1 MIAASNSNHAD
12 LPQTPRSLSK
22 SHDDGDVKYF
32 FQRPE
37 QDLNARSNSKWSGD
51 DSNLEQRQKMW
62 DERLINEW
70 STDLNCGVDHS
81 VSQPIPMQRRPG
93 SLGNENACG
102 LLSPKSAENLGLKL
116 VNYILEDNS
125 PSVKELENR
134 LKNVKITYNQDEN
147 KLVNFNELNKSD
159 ATHQKDLLTSGDMHH
174 MQQRSMHHHHHHHHH
189 HTSNP
194 AKTSPIRQPQSDQT
208 SSNAFKLDMQQ
219 HTSNNGRSNNT
230 LQSFDVANYET
241 NIDGINIDSFDYS
254 THMINQQSNQQLNQ
268 QHQPNQQS
276 IDSPMSNSYDLMR
289 NNVHPQALL
298 NQPSQQQYLLQ
309 QQVSSMNSFNNA
321 QYFQDPYL
329 SIPIQTTYMPPY
341 YGIGPPP
348 HNMMFH
354 QIHQQQQQQLGTSP
368 STMNSGPPPPPPP
381 PLPPTLLNTKQNGRP
396 MTPQQ
401 SQDNQ
406 TPYTSF
412 PFYAANYAPFD
423 PNSAAAATQLMMPPN
438 NRNMNST
445 VRLISP
451 MLINAND
458 FTPSSSLGST
468 AGNIFTQ
475 NSNFNGLSNHQNGQ
489 FGYSGYLSGGIAG
502 SPATNLGMIQ
512 QASSSAA
519 LSPPPTQSTLSGS
532 QNSLFEGIY
541 ATNYSTPSIYPQA
554 PGTGRKISISNTIFQ
569 PNLYN
574 NQTSNR
580 SFTFNANA
588 NLTAANQST
597 SGLTNSTTASAQS
610 SAQQSSNANSTSN
623 SNSTTVTSSSSGS
636 NSNSNSNSN
645 NSNGNN
651 SGNNG
656 NNVSVAGG
664 AAGSEKS
671 VNRSRLLEDFRTNRQ
686 PHLQLRDIV
695 NHFVEFSMDQHGS
708 RFIQQKLERAT
719 PAEKDMVFREILP
732 SCHTLMTDVFGNYV
746 IQKFFE
752 FGTPEH
758 KVAFAQRLRGHV
770 LSLALQMYG
779 CRVIQKGLESIS
791 SENQV
796 EMARE
801 LEGNIVKCIE
811 DQNGNH
817 VIQKCIEC
825 CDPKAIDF
833 IVSDVLKQVYHL
845 STHPYGCRVIQR
857 ILEHCV
863 QDQTAPILEEL
874 HKNTEKLV
882 QDQYGNYVIQH
893 VLEHGN
899 PEDKSRII
907 NELKGKVLILS
918 QHKFASNVVEKCV
931 TYANRQERAFLIE
944 EVCAGTDSANCSL
957 YTMMKDQ
964 YANYVVQKMIDVA
977 EPAQRKTLMH
987 KIRPHIH
994 SLRKFTYGK
1003 HILAKLEKYLLKNS
1017 EFSAM
1022 LSGSNNNISNNN
1034 NNNNNLSSGGNNGNI
1049 NNVTNSLHYE

>member
-1 MIAASNSNHAD
+1 
-12 LPQTPRSLSK
+12 
-22 SHDDGDVKYF
+22 
-32 FQRPE
+32 
-37 QDLNARSNSKWSGD
+37 
-51 DSNLEQRQKMW
+51 
-62 DERLINEW
+62 
-70 STDLNCGVDHS
+70 
-81 VSQPIPMQRRPG
+81 
-93 SLGNENACG
+93 
-102 LLSPKSAENLGLKL
+102 
-116 VNYILEDNS
+116 
-125 PSVKELENR
+125 
-134 LKNVKITYNQDEN
+134 
-147 KLVNFNELNKSD
+147 
-159 ATHQKDLLTSGDMHH
+159 
-174 MQQRSMHHHHHHHHH
+174 
-189 HTSNP
+189 
-194 AKTSPIRQPQSDQT
+194 
-208 SSNAFKLDMQQ
+208 
-219 HTSNNGRSNNT
+219 
-230 LQSFDVANYET
+230 
-241 NIDGINIDSFDYS
+241 
-254 THMINQQSNQQLNQ
+254 
-268 QHQPNQQS
+268 
-276 IDSPMSNSYDLMR
+276 
-289 NNVHPQALL
+289 
-298 NQPSQQQYLLQ
+298 
-309 QQVSSMNSFNNA
+309 
-321 QYFQDPYL
+321 
-329 SIPIQTTYMPPY
+329 
-341 YGIGPPP
+341 
-348 HNMMFH
+348 
-354 QIHQQQQQQLGTSP
+354 
-368 STMNSGPPPPPPP
+368 
-381 PLPPTLLNTKQNGRP
+381 

-401 SQDNQ
+401 SQQDSQ

-412 PFYAANYAPFD
+412 PFYPNYAAYD
-423 PNSAAAATQLMMPPN
+423 PNSSAATQLMMPN

-451 MLINAND
+451 MLINANGNQN

-468 AGNIFTQ
+468 AGNMFTQ
-475 NSNFNGLSNHQNGQ
+475 NSNFNGLGNHQNGQ
-489 FGYSGYLSGGIAG
+489 YGFSGYLSGGIAG

-541 ATNYSTPSIYPQA
+541 APNYSTPSCYPQA

-569 PNLYN
+569 PNLNN

-580 SFTFNANA
+580 SFTFNNSSI
-588 NLTAANQST
+588 AANQSS
-597 SGLTNSTTASAQS
+597 SGL
-610 SAQQSSNANSTSN
+610 SN
-623 SNSTTVTSSSSGS
+623 TVT
-636 NSNSNSNSN
+636 NNSN
-645 NSNGNN
+645 NNVNNNNISNT
-651 SGNNG
+651 
-656 NNVSVAGG
+656 AG
-664 AAGSEKS
+664 AEKS

-732 SCHTLMTDVFGNYV
+732 SCHSLMTDVFGNYV

-791 SENQV
+791 NENQV
-796 EMARE
+796 KNIIEMAKE

-833 IVSDVLKQVYHL
+833 IVNDVLKQVYHL

-857 ILEHCV
+857 ILEHCI
-863 QDQTAPILEEL
+863 QEQTAPILDEL

-907 NELKGKVLILS
+907 LELKGKVLILS

-931 TYANRQERAFLIE
+931 TYANRQERAFLID
-944 EVCAGTDSANCSL
+944 EVCSGTDSANCSL

-1034 NNNNNLSSGGNNGNI
+1034 IGSGNGNGNI